1 MTTADLY
8 DPLDVVGIDGNA
20 HTPTTT
26 HTRGPHGRFLRTLS
40 QAETDAE
47 AARLRSE
54 GKSYRRIADL
64 MGCSSRTA
72 YDRVQRALAAVP
84 AEAVEAVR
92 AIEGEVLGHAL
103 GEALRIL
110 ATNHVTVSHGKI
122 IRGDDG
128 EPLIDDGP
136 KLQALAAIVRISES
150 RRKLTGADVPVTQHH
165 DVIVEHTT
173 TLDAEIERL
182 MAEVGRG
189 ESAVEVVDDRDA
201 G

>member
-1 MTTADLY
+1 MITPDLY
-8 DPLDVVGIDGNA
+8 DPLDVFGLDGR
-20 HTPTTT
+20 TPMTTR
-26 HTRGPHGRFLRTLS
+26 TRTERGRFVRTLS

-47 AARLRSE
+47 AARLR
-54 GKSYRRIADL
+54 GDGYSYRRIADF
-64 MGCSSRTA
+64 MGCTTA
-72 YDRVQRALAAVP
+72 TAHDRVSRALAAVP
-84 AEAVEAVR
+84 KEAVETVR
-92 AIEGEVLGHAL
+92 AVWGERLTAAFV
-103 GEALRIL
+103 EAARIL
-110 ATNHVTVSHGKI
+110 ATDHVTVSHGKI

-136 KLQALAAIVRISES
+136 KLQAIAAIVRLSES
-150 RRKLTGADVPVTQHH
+150 ARKLEGADVPVTQHH

-189 ESAVEVVDDRDA
+189 EGAAEVVDDRDA